1 MYFILTRRKFMNE
14 LFNTYP
20 DVVEVSDLQEMLNIG
35 RNSAY
40 NLIRNNKIKHFKVGK
55 AIKIPK
61 VYIIEFMQSIC
72 NDQQTPA

>member
-1 MYFILTRRKFMNE
+1 MNE

-20 DVVEVSDLQEMLNIG
+20 DVVEVSDLQEMLSIG

-40 NLIRNNKIKHFKVGK
+40 TLIRENKIKHFKVGK

-61 VYIIEFMQSIC
+61 VYVIEFMQSIC